1 MTVQGL
7 SSDHWTSN
15 SFLTLTSSYQYKFA
29 KTGIPVDTVDTFN
42 LTTTKTGFSSATTQL
57 HVMGDSVQPDL
68 TVDTDQDTYE
78 ISSSATS
85 HTITIQ
91 NTGSSTNASVTEY
104 QVIDGS
110 NSSQTFQS
118 RTGHGSLTVNSV
130 PSDRDWETYDL

>member
-1 MTVQGL
+1 MPV
-7 SSDHWTSN
+7 
-15 SFLTLTSSYQYKFA
+15 LTGQVTLVTFTSSYQYRFA
-29 KTGIPVDTVDTFN
+29 KTGIPVDTVDTFSM
-42 LTTTKTGFSSATTQL
+42 TASKTGFSSASTNL

-78 ISSSATS
+78 ISSSDTS

-130 PSDRDWETYDL
+130 PRMMDFLEPIL